1 MRHLSTLF
9 CEETGKRSAR
19 RGIRTCGP
27 NASLYLRFVRGY
39 ILAVLPPAQKRN
51 QCRDSADTAPDCPYN
66 QIGIN
71 RRAEADDRGDGIEHH
86 EGNAPAAAAVSDY
99 NRNNTSC
106 NQEQSD
112 E

>member
-1 MRHLSTLF
+1 MKTWRLISGILSIVL
-9 CEETGKRSAR
+9 
-19 RGIRTCGP
+19 
-27 NASLYLRFVRGY
+27 SLV
-39 ILAVLPPAQKRN
+39 ILLQSCAVGMLEAMGADGS
-51 QCRDSADTAPDCPYN
+51 DSADTAPDCPYN

-86 EGNAPAAAAVSDY
+86 EGNAPAAAAVSGY